1 VDPDEEARRLTSCAA
16 LRSCDVDDAD
26 AEARGA
32 RLFSHAKYVK
42 PVVGY
47 TEMATTLWWR
57 VACGV
62 TRASVCAAYALV
74 LVLVYLWPVC
84 LAWAFV
90 CVGYQLSAVW
100 VCSEAGCPS
109 SLLHIC

>member
-1 VDPDEEARRLTSCAA
+1 VDPDEEARRLKSCAA
-16 LRSCDVDDAD
+16 LKSPDLDDAV

-32 RLFSHAKYVK
+32 RLFSHAKYVE

-57 VACGV
+57 VACGA
-62 TRASVCAAYALV
+62 TRASVCAAYAPV

-84 LAWAFV
+84 LARAFV
-90 CVGYQLSAVW
+90 CFGCQLSAVW
-100 VCSEAGCPS
+100 VCS
-109 SLLHIC
+109 